1 MDALVKL
8 NSLPGQLHLYLLVEI
23 AIAMAFVILIK
34 WLNGV
39 LSKNS
44 VTEELGVKDNF
55 AFGISVASSILALTI
70 VISSVAGRHVGHGLE
85 QAAVGMTVFGVVGL
99 ILVKFGRFAQDKLV
113 LDKMDTQEQVLNR
126 NHSVAIADAANLV
139 ASSIILASTVE
150 WVQGTDVNAI
160 IGVVSGFLVVQ
171 TVLIIATRIHEWRY
185 ARDNQ
190 NSSFQEALTKGQLAL
205 AIKHAGH
212 LIGTA
217 VIVTSASHLLVYSPS
232 GYVSNVTGWLV
243 VSVALSIALSIL
255 VSISKRI
262 VLFGMD
268 YDKEIDQQENVGVA
282 CVELTISLG
291 LAFLIN
297 GILGF

>member
-8 NSLPGQLHLYLLVEI
+8 NSLPSQLYLYLVVEVG
-23 AIAMAFVILIK
+23 IAMAFVTLIK

-70 VISSVAGRHVGHGLE
+70 VVSAVAGRHVGHGIE
-85 QAAVGMTVFGVVGL
+85 QAAVGMTVFGIVGL
-99 ILVKFGRFAQDKLV
+99 ILVKFGRYAQDKLV
-113 LDKMDTQEQVLNR
+113 LDKLDTQAQVLAR
-126 NHSVAIADAANLV
+126 NHSVAIADAANLI
-139 ASSIILASTVE
+139 ASAIILASTVK

-160 IGVVSGFLVVQ
+160 IGVVTGFLVVQ

-190 NSSFQEALTKGQLAL
+190 NSSFQDALTKGQLAL

-217 VIVTSASHLLVYSPS
+217 VIVTSAGHILAYSPN
-232 GYVSNVTGWLV
+232 GYVSNVTGWLIV
-243 VSVALSIALSIL
+243 SVILSVALSLL
-255 VSISKRI
+255 VGVSKRI

-268 YDKEIDQQENVGVA
+268 SDKEIDQQENVGVA
-282 CVELTISLG
+282 CVELTLSLG

-297 GILGF
+297 GVLGF

>member
-8 NSLPGQLHLYLLVEI
+8 NSLPSQLYLYLLVEVG
-23 AIAMAFVILIK
+23 IAMAFVTLIK

-70 VISSVAGRHVGHGLE
+70 VVSAVAGRHVGHGIE
-85 QAAVGMTVFGVVGL
+85 QAAVGMTVFGIVGL
-99 ILVKFGRFAQDKLV
+99 ILVKFGRYAQDKLV
-113 LDKMDTQEQVLNR
+113 LDKLDTQAQVLAR
-126 NHSVAIADAANLV
+126 NYSVAIADAANLI
-139 ASSIILASTVE
+139 ASAIILASTVK

-160 IGVVSGFLVVQ
+160 IGVVTGFLVVQ

-190 NSSFQEALTKGQLAL
+190 NSSFQDALTKGQLAL

-217 VIVTSASHLLVYSPS
+217 VIVTSAGHILTYSPN
-232 GYVSNVTGWLV
+232 GYVSNVTGWLI
-243 VSVALSIALSIL
+243 VSVILSLALSLL
-255 VSISKRI
+255 VGVSKRI

-268 YDKEIDQQENVGVA
+268 SDKEIDQQENVGVA
-282 CVELTISLG
+282 CVELTLSLG

-297 GILGF
+297 GVLGF